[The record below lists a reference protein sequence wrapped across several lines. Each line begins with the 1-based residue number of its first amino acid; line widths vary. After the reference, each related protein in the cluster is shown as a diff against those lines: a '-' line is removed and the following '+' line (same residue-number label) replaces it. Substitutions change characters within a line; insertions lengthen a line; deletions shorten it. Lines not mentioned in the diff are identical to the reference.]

1 MKILLTLT
9 MSRFICCFQ
18 LLYAVSIHLA
28 ASLPPRETVNF
39 DFGWRFSLGDHQ
51 IVQCSDADFPVNYS
65 NVECLGLHSSGAT
78 NADDCRSVC
87 CSDVMCEIWQYASDK
102 GCWIGTSDA
111 YDCNH
116 PNKDWVGGGRKTPA
130 PPPKPDPKGP
140 AFTSYDDSMWEL
152 VDAPHDPIIK
162 GQYDSSNNRGRGYLA
177 GNITWYRK
185 HFNIP
190 SDWKGRSIWVY
201 FEGVFKT
208 SVIYF
213 NNQTML
219 YHDSGYTS
227 FSVRLDNA
235 SKVNYGDGASNEN
248 VIAIRADATYGSGWW
263 YEGGGLYRHNYLVAT
278 GPVHATP
285 DGVYAACTVTGNI
298 TSHSS
303 SDPSQGL
310 WTDKAM
316 FYPQVEVANDASTKM
331 MMTVGFTLYNMMG
344 ERMYSIYEGLNIDAG
359 AIMNVS
365 ASFFSVIVELWSIN
379 RPYLYTL
386 ETKLTTRYTN
396 PGMVLDAVNVT
407 FGVRRTKWDPDSG
420 FYLNDAHFIWRG
432 FNNHNDFAGV
442 GMAVPDRVNLFRAQ
456 SMRAVGA
463 NAWGMSHNPPIPV
476 MLDILDR
483 VGVVVW
489 DENRNFGDNDIW
501 VQAEGDMVKRD
512 RNHPSI
518 MVWSFCNEG
527 GCDLNEDIEPKI
539 SAEFKEIS
547 YYYDS
552 FRSVSANQN
561 GHIGGSLSSV
571 IDVQGFSHREG
582 SVFDSYHKQF
592 PKKPLIGS
600 ECCSCT
606 TQRGEDYANNSA
618 PNLGNFNANCSKAQ
632 TKAQLDREFVAGCM
646 VKTLFDYYGEPSFGW
661 PHISSS
667 FGSIDLAGFAKAS
680 AYWYRAWWL
689 YSGMHNTSLSG
700 EDVPMNPPNL
710 INPRDVGK
718 ITQDNAQLGYLV
730 HIVQRWEPRPN
741 ATNYTIQVYTNAQM
755 VDLAVN
761 GKSLGPQTVSWQG
774 WAEWDNV
781 IYSKG
786 KIEATAMD
794 SNKKVVASQTVETSG
809 PAAKVLAYVDSP
821 NEDTGTGKALVL
833 DGQDAGMVSAVV
845 VDSGGHVVPSSF
857 HNVTFSIVSGPGRII
872 GVGNGNPACH
882 DPNHATWRSAY
893 HGLARAIVQVTED
906 HATSPHHKRRLIEID
921 REGGIRT
928 RIISPDER
936 GASDD
941 SIVVQASVEGLGKA
955 IVAIPVTTDIETH
968 SVLAVANSY
977 LFMNYN

>member
-1 MKILLTLT
+1 MMKALLALGFV
-9 MSRFICCFQ
+9 SCLQ
-18 LLYAVSIHLA
+18 LLHAVPRPLK

-39 DFGWRFSLGDHQ
+39 DFGWRFHLGDPHGMNL
-51 IVQCSDADFPVNYS
+51 QCSDAEFPTNYS
-65 NVECLGLHSSGAT
+65 KVQCKGLIPVHAANVDA
-78 NADDCRSVC
+78 CRIAC
-87 CSDVMCEIWQYASDK
+87 CSIALCEIWQYEMWPYASGY
-102 GCWIGTSDA
+102 GCWIGASD
-111 YDCNH
+111 DCNH
-116 PNKDWVGGGRKTPA
+116 PNENWVGGGGRKTPA
-130 PPPKPDPKGP
+130 LPPKPDPSGP
-140 AFTSYDDSMWEL
+140 ASTSYDDSKWEL

-162 GQYDSSNNRGRGYLA
+162 GQYNSSNYRGRGYLA

-190 SDWKGRSIWVY
+190 SDWKGQSIWVY
-201 FEGVFKT
+201 FEGVFRA
-208 SVIYF
+208 SMIYF

-248 VIAIRADATYGSGWW
+248 VIAIRADATHGSGWW
-263 YEGGGLYRHNYLVAT
+263 YEGGGLYRHNYLVAA

-285 DGVYAACTVTGNI
+285 DGVYGACSVTGNI
-298 TSHSS
+298 KSHSS

-316 FYPQVEVANDASTKM
+316 LYPQVEIANDASTKM
-331 MMTVGFTLYNMMG
+331 SISVEFTLFDMTGKMMN
-344 ERMYSIYEGLNIDAG
+344 SVDKDVDIDAG
-359 AIMNVS
+359 AIMNVFT
-365 ASFFSVIVELWSIN
+365 SFEFEEIELWSIN

-386 ETKLTTRYTN
+386 EAKLTTKDAS
-396 PGMVLDAVNVT
+396 PMVLDAVNVT
-407 FGVRRTKWDPDSG
+407 IGARRTKWDPDNG

-463 NAWGMSHNPPIPV
+463 NAWRMSHNPPIPV

-489 DENRNFGDNDIW
+489 DENRNFGDHDIW

-518 MVWSFCNEG
+518 MVWSFCNEA
-527 GCDLNEDIEPKI
+527 GCNLNEDIEQKV
-539 SAEFKEIS
+539 SVEFKEIS
-547 YYYDS
+547 YYHDS
-552 FRSVSANQN
+552 FRPVTANQN
-561 GHIGGSLSSV
+561 VHLGGNLSSV
-571 IDVQGFSHREG
+571 IDVQGLSHQGG
-582 SVFDSYHKQF
+582 SSFDSYHKKF

-618 PNLGNFNANCSKAQ
+618 PNLSNFNASCSKVQ
-632 TKAQLDREFVAGCM
+632 TEAQLDRKFVAGCM
-646 VKTLFDYYGEPSFGW
+646 VWTLFDYYGEPHFGW

-667 FGSIDLAGFAKAS
+667 YGSIDLAGFAKAS

-710 INPRDVGK
+710 VNPRDVGK
-718 ITQDNAQLGYLV
+718 TTQDNAQLGYLV

-741 ATNYTIQVYTNAQM
+741 AASYTIQVYTNAPM

-761 GKSLGPQTVSWQG
+761 DKSLGPQTVSWQG

-781 IYSKG
+781 AYSKG
-786 KIEATAMD
+786 NIEATAMD
-794 SNKKVVASQTVETSG
+794 SNKKVVASQAVETSG
-809 PAAKVLAYVDSP
+809 PAVKVLVYVDSP
-821 NEDTGTGKALVL
+821 NEDTGTGKALVM

-845 VDSGGHVVPSSF
+845 VDSEGHVVPSSF

-882 DPNHATWRSAY
+882 DPNHANWRNAY

-906 HATSPHHKRRLIEID
+906 HATSPLHRKRLIEID

-941 SIVVQASVEGLGKA
+941 SIVVQASVEGLGSA
-955 IVAIPVTTDIETH
+955 TVSIPVTTDIVTQ
-968 SVLAVANSY
+968 SVLAVANR
-977 LFMNYN
+977 L